1 MCWVTR
7 EPLVSLSPA
16 INHTR
21 SPSRRG
27 MNTLAVVFLGMA
39 IPVYADVMSTMVA
52 TTLSFSTSMSDHHIE
67 AGHWGATVRQ
77 MHIECDSDSDC
88 DSCDYGHG
96 DGHKAAQGTVIDG
109 VALQCECDR
118 TGVNDCDCGK
128 GTCPLD
134 SICDH
139 THKLFHDQKD
149 DGDCAP
155 GLACSNSAAVC
166 V

>member
-1 MCWVTR
+1 
-7 EPLVSLSPA
+7 
-16 INHTR
+16 
-21 SPSRRG
+21 

-67 AGHWGATVRQ
+67 ADWGR
-77 MHIECDSDSDC
+77 ECDSDNDC
-88 DSCDYGHG
+88 DSCDYGKG

-118 TGVNDCDCGK
+118 SGLNDCDCGK
-128 GTCPLD
+128 GTCPLG
-134 SICDH
+134 SKCDYSW
-139 THKLFHDQKD
+139 TD

-155 GLACSNSAAVC
+155 GLQCIQHECQS
-166 V
+166 